1 MDQEIIKK
9 ISEYDHI
16 AIYRH
21 VNPDFDAFGSQLGMY
36 DIIKTTYPNK
46 NVYVCGDFSSDLV
59 DKYSVDIDYSKVDYS
74 NDVLAIIL
82 DTANRER
89 IDDDSYLKC
98 KKLLKSII
106 M

>member
-36 DIIKTTYPNK
+36 DIIKNQE
-46 NVYVCGDFSSDLV
+46 C
-59 DKYSVDIDYSKVDYS
+59 
-74 NDVLAIIL
+74 
-82 DTANRER
+82 
-89 IDDDSYLKC
+89 
-98 KKLLKSII
+98 
-106 M
+106 